1 MEEHQLQLFGKISNQ
16 VIERRKNNP
25 ELVYIE
31 NVHNCIIEEI
41 GRDHLLN
48 LYSGG
53 NKKKNINKF
62 LKKTITRCYRDG
74 LIHLKSTKAL
84 YLGDSL
90 NTKDRVYIN
99 SDFGTG
105 DFSNQSLVTYKIA
118 NHDLFINEYRYNDW
132 QKKTSKIL

>member
-53 NKKKNINKF
+53 NKKKISINF
-62 LKKTITRCYRDG
+62 
-74 LIHLKSTKAL
+74 
-84 YLGDSL
+84 
-90 NTKDRVYIN
+90 
-99 SDFGTG
+99 
-105 DFSNQSLVTYKIA
+105 
-118 NHDLFINEYRYNDW
+118 
-132 QKKTSKIL
+132 